1 MKGWRS
7 TKSTCATTTCPASTP
22 PPPFTPRPS
31 PPPQRLP
38 DRPPAW
44 DTPRWRGK
52 GGEPEQPAVRPPAP
66 PTPAPPPPFHPPR
79 QYPTDAIAALGRR
92 IDAADGFVVLTAEY
106 NHGYTGVFKNALDHF
121 YVEWDR
127 KPVAFVGWGNVGGA
141 RAIEQLRTVSIELGM
156 APIRPAVHVLPDVMV
171 PAMRAE
177 AYNPGLFA
185 PLNSALDSMID
196 ELHWWATAL
205 DVARSGVAA

>member
-1 MKGWRS
+1 MTRINVVLTS
-7 TKSTCATTTCPASTP
+7 TRTERFA
-22 PPPFTPRPS
+22 
-31 PPPQRLP
+31 
-38 DRPPAW
+38 DRPAAW
-44 DTPRWRGK
+44 VTDRLRREGVEVDEIDMRYHDLPTFD
-52 GGEPEQPAVRPPAP
+52 APAP
-66 PTPAPPPPFHPPR
+66 IYTPR
-79 QYPTDAIAALGRR
+79 QYPNGAIAELGRR

-156 APIRPAVHVLPDVMV
+156 APIRPAVHILPDVMV
-171 PAMRAE
+171 PAMKAD
-177 AYNPGLFA
+177 AYTPELFA
-185 PLNSALDSMID
+185 SLNPALDSMID
-196 ELHWWATAL
+196 ELHWWAAAL